1 MKEYDIAQM
10 TDDEFDA
17 FINSTN
23 AHKSDDEVIAFAAGW
38 KVDAQ
43 QRREQAAREDV
54 EDRR

>member
-38 KVDAQ
+38 RVDAQ
-43 QRREQAAREDV
+43 QRREQKQREDV
-54 EDRR
+54 EARS

>member
-1 MKEYDIAQM
+1 MIDISQM

-23 AHKSDDEVIAFAAGW
+23 AHKSDDEVLAIAAGW
-38 KVDAQ
+38 RVEAQ
-43 QRREQAAREDV
+43 HRREQECSEKV